1 MRERN
6 SITKLG
12 QMGGNLSCSSSV
24 KASHLSNFTQATSG
38 ERSPPLGKRK
48 MVEELKTFPSLV

>member
-1 MRERN
+1 
-6 SITKLG
+6 
-12 QMGGNLSCSSSV
+12 MGGNLSCSSSV